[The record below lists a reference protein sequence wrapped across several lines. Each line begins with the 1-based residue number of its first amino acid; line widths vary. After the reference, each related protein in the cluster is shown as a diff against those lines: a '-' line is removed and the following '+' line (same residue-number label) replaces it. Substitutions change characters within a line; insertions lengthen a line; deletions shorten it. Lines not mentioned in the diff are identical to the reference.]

1 MPHIDSERWKKV
13 DELLQRALRLPQNE
27 RRAFLRRESG
37 GDVALEEEVES
48 LLNAN
53 DEAGSF
59 LEQPAIH
66 VAAQAVADT
75 SDAQPSRVRVGETV
89 SHYRIL
95 QKLGGGGMGVVYKAE
110 DTELGRSV
118 ALKFLPEEFAAD
130 QQALERFRRE
140 ARAASALNHPN
151 ICTIYEV
158 GNHGGQ
164 PFLAMEF
171 LDGATLKHRIGGRP
185 LALESLLPLAIE
197 IADALDVAHSAG
209 IVHRD
214 IKPAN
219 IFVTAREHVKVLD
232 FGLAKITPS
241 QGASAELTAD
251 ERLTTPGT
259 AMGTLGYMSPEQVR
273 GGEMD
278 ARTDLFSFGAVLY
291 EMATGVAAFRGKSDA
306 EIIDAILNRQPTVAV
321 RLNPDMPAELEHVI
335 SKALEKDRSLRYQHA
350 SEIRAD
356 LERLRRDSAA
366 ARPSARPQA
375 AQTRRPIGIWKIAV
389 PLVLVALVLAA
400 LAYFHSRT
408 RPRLTDKDT
417 VVLADFTNSTGD
429 PVFDGTL
436 RQGLAV
442 QLEQS
447 PFLSLVSED
456 RIHQALRL
464 MAKPPGTRITP
475 EIADEI
481 CERTASAAV
490 LDGSIASLGS
500 QYVLGLRAKACRT
513 GDVVAEEQAQA
524 ARKEDVLNVLSTM
537 AGKFRGRLGESLPSV
552 EKYNTPL
559 EMATTSSLEAL
570 KAYSAGMRFATT
582 TGFADALPEYKRA
595 VELDPQFAIAHAML
609 GLTYSALGESVLAE
623 ESTSRAYKLRDRAS
637 DREKF
642 FITTLY
648 DRNVTGDLEK
658 ELQTLQ
664 VWAQTYPRDRDAHGM
679 AGGYAT
685 AGTGQFEKA
694 VKESTIA
701 LSLDPVFAPGYVN
714 LAFSELYLG
723 RFADAKQA
731 LDNASRH
738 AVDSPELY
746 QLRYYLAL
754 AQGDR
759 GARDKVVAFAKD
771 RPGVEDWMAHSAS
784 LVAARSGKVQEAR
797 KLAEHAVA
805 LAQQAGDKERA
816 ATYQAAVAV
825 WEALFGDAAEAQR
838 NADAALQIAPGRDV
852 EYAAAFALARAGD
865 LKRSQELARDLK
877 SRFPE
882 DTSVQFNYL
891 PTLEALFALN
901 QRNPQKAL
909 EVLQAAAPYDLSVPG
924 IDFNAF
930 YGGMYPVYVRG
941 EAYLTANRA
950 REAAAEFQ
958 KVIDHQGIVAGDPI
972 GALAHVGLARA
983 YVQAGEHS
991 KAREQYEQF
1000 LALWRSADSDLPLLR
1015 QVQMAYAN
1023 LH

>member
-1 MPHIDSERWKKV
+1 MDAERWKKV
-13 DELLQRALRLPQNE
+13 DDLLQRALRLPHEE
-27 RRAFLRRESG
+27 RAAFLRRESG
-37 GDVALEEEVES
+37 CDVALQEEVAS
-48 LLNAN
+48 LLSSHE
-53 DEAGSF
+53 EAGSF
-59 LEQPAIH
+59 LEQPALH
-66 VAAQAVADT
+66 VAAQEVALAVEHEV
-75 SDAQPSRVRVGETV
+75 SPICEGQTV

-110 DTELGRSV
+110 DIELGRFV
-118 ALKFLPEEFAAD
+118 ALKFLPAGLAQD
-130 QQALERFRRE
+130 AQALERFRRE

-151 ICTIYEV
+151 ICTIYEI
-158 GNHGGQ
+158 GRHEAH
-164 PFLAMEF
+164 PFIAMEF
-171 LDGATLKHRIGGRP
+171 LDGVTLKHRIGGKP
-185 LALESLLPLAIE
+185 LPTVLLLVLATE
-197 IADALDVAHSAG
+197 IADALDAAHSEG

-219 IFVTAREHVKVLD
+219 LFVTRRDHAKVLD
-232 FGLAKITPS
+232 FGLAKMTRPIAPAATTL
-241 QGASAELTAD
+241 AED
-251 ERLTTPGT
+251 RLTTPGS

-273 GGEMD
+273 AMDLD
-278 ARTDLFSFGAVLY
+278 ARTDLFSLGAVLY
-291 EMATGVAAFRGKSDA
+291 EMATGAAAFRGDSDA
-306 EIIDAILNRQPTVAV
+306 EIIDAILNRPPTPLLRV
-321 RLNPDMPAELEHVI
+321 NPDLPPELEHIVD
-335 SKALEKDRSLRYQHA
+335 KALEKDRNLRYQHA
-350 SEIRAD
+350 SEMRAD
-356 LERLRRDSAA
+356 LQRLTRDSDAV
-366 ARPSARPQA
+366 RPHTLESHKPV
-375 AQTRRPIGIWKIAV
+375 RRWKLATAIALLAIV
-389 PLVLVALVLAA
+389 GALF
-400 LAYFHSRT
+400 AYFHAR
-408 RPRLTDKDT
+408 RPARITDKDT
-417 VVLADFTNSTGD
+417 LVLADFTNTTAD

-447 PFLSLVSED
+447 PFLSLISED
-456 RIHQALRL
+456 RIQQVLRL
-464 MAKPPGTRITP
+464 MAKPANARITP

-481 CERTASAAV
+481 CQRTASAAV
-490 LDGSIASLGS
+490 IEGSIASLGVE
-500 QYVLGLRAKACRT
+500 YVLGLRAKACRT

-595 VELDPQFAIAHAML
+595 VELDPQFAIGHAVL
-609 GLTYSALGESVLAE
+609 GLTYSALGESALAK
-623 ESTSRAYKLRDRAS
+623 ESTSRAYELRYRAS

-642 FITTLY
+642 LITTLY
-648 DRNVTGDLEK
+648 HRNVTGNLEK
-658 ELQTLQ
+658 EREALQL
-664 VWAQTYPRDRDAHGM
+664 WAQTYPRDRVAHGM

-685 AGTGQFEKA
+685 QGAAQFDKA
-694 VKESTIA
+694 IEESNIA
-701 LSLDPVFAPGYVN
+701 LAIDPVFAPGYVN
-714 LAFSELYLG
+714 LAFSEFYLD
-723 RFADAKQA
+723 RFPEAKQA
-731 LDNASRH
+731 LDNALRH
-738 AVDSPELY
+738 DVDSPEFY

-754 AQGDR
+754 VQGDR
-759 GARDKVVAFAKD
+759 GAMDKVVALAKGKS
-771 RPGVEDWMAHSAS
+771 GVDDWIDHSES

-797 KLAEHAVA
+797 KKAQHAIELAH
-805 LAQQAGDKERA
+805 QAGNKERA

-838 NADAALQIAPGRDV
+838 NADVALQIAPGRDV

-865 LKRSQELARDLK
+865 LKRARELARDLK

-958 KVIDHQGIVAGDPI
+958 KVIDHQGIVAGDPV

-1000 LALWRSADSDLPLLR
+1000 LALWKSADPDLPLLR